1 MSDYPAIYQPREGIT
16 LYRGDCLDIL
26 PTLTGIDAV
35 ITDPPYGMNWNTNTL
50 RFSGGQSPLIVRKRG
65 DGKDWGGRVIQD
77 DKPFDPAPWLDF
89 PHVVLFGMNHFAA
102 RLPVGT
108 TLVWVKKSERLYGK
122 FLSDAELAWTKGG
135 HGVYVYTKQFPP
147 PVRAVEHANAAETF
161 TAHPT
166 QKPVGLMR
174 WVMERAKVPPAA
186 LVLDPYMG
194 SGTTGIA
201 CIRTGRR
208 FIGIEIDPTH
218 YATACRRI
226 DNELQQMTIPMEVNG

>member
-1 MSDYPAIYQPREGIT
+1 MTSYPAIYRPREDVT

-26 PTLTGIDAV
+26 PTLTGVDAV
-35 ITDPPYGMNWNTNTL
+35 ITDPPYGMSEDTNRL
-50 RFSGGQSPLIVRKRG
+50 RFSGGET
-65 DGKDWGGRVIQD
+65 GKNWGKNWGKPIIND
-77 DKPFDPAPWLDF
+77 DVPFDPSPWLAF
-89 PHVVLFGMNHFAA
+89 PSVVLFGMNHFAA

-108 TLVWVKKSERLYGK
+108 TLVWLKRYDPAFGT
-122 FLSDAELAWTKGG
+122 FLSDAELAWVKGG
-135 HGVYVYTKQFPP
+135 CGVYAKREVSALDRSLERF
-147 PVRAVEHANAAETF
+147 
-161 TAHPT
+161 HPT
-166 QKPVGLMR
+166 LKPVPIME
-174 WVMERAKVPPAA
+174 WSMERAKVDRGA

-226 DNELQQMTIPMEVNG
+226 DNELQQMTLPVAEAKV